1 MIALTIFMVVMT
13 NLLFLIGAGLFS
25 RSVWSFQWQ
34 KWITLLGING
44 DDTLGDDPGTYP
56 VQGTVWHLNCC
67 NPNNSSD
74 NQGWSIFNAILG
86 WTNTA
91 TCTSLPCWG
100 PSACLCGK
108 IRWLRIILCVLLA
121 RRDCRISVHEIQGG
135 ESSRATLV
143 LFSKRYL

>member
-13 NLLFLIGAGLFS
+13 NLLFLIGAGLFN
-25 RSVWSFQWQ
+25 RAVWSFEWQ
-34 KWITLLGING
+34 KWITLLGIHG

-67 NPNNSSD
+67 NPNNNSD

-91 TCTSLPCWG
+91 TCTSFPCWTQ
-100 PSACLCGK
+100 SACSSGK
-108 IRWLRIILCVLLA
+108 LRRLCVVLCILLA
-121 RRDCRISVHEIQGG
+121 CCHCRISVHEIQRG
-135 ESSRATLV
+135 ESPSDARLV
-143 LFSKRYL
+143 F